1 MPPSPYKR
9 DRRTKSRLMGAS
21 DTDRANL
28 RAKAVELMRGSRG
41 RGMTPADG
49 SPDQDK
55 QRLNRVRAAANRERQ
70 VTTDGGA
77 PKDVT
82 GRLILRRQDG
92 GGVRMSNP
100 PKASPK
106 PPNPSPMGSA
116 PAPGG
121 IGRFRN
127 RTNNP
132 RRGLIGRRIPRPG
145 GEIHDYPGTK
155 NDVFVR
161 KTKPESGG
169 TGNQSAPQTALRND
183 ELPKGTRPVE
193 RRPASAYD
201 KQLGSL
207 ARQRALSMNR
217 SKRGRRKLFRA
228 A

>member
-41 RGMTPADG
+41 RGMTPAEG

-92 GGVRMSNP
+92 GGMRMSNP

-145 GEIHDYPGTK
+145 GEKVRLGRREGPGPLPAQAHGRPARQGRPTQG
-155 NDVFVR
+155 
-161 KTKPESGG
+161 PP
-169 TGNQSAPQTALRND
+169 SATRNW
-183 ELPKGTRPVE
+183 TRP
-193 RRPASAYD
+193 
-201 KQLGSL
+201 
-207 ARQRALSMNR
+207 AL
-217 SKRGRRKLFRA
+217 
-228 A
+228 